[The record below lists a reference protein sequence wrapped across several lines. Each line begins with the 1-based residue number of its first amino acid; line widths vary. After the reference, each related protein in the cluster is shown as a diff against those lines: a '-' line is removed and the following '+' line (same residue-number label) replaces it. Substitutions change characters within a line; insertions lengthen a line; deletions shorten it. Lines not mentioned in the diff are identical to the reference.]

1 MRLARQAPSRTLATM
16 LNDRRI
22 AFIGAGNMAS
32 ALIHGL
38 SSSGAA
44 ARERIVATDVRAEA
58 LAELQARHG
67 IATTPYNRSA
77 ASSADLLVLCV
88 KPQVL
93 PAVLAEL
100 RGHLGGA
107 ALVVS
112 IAAGVPTAVIERGL
126 GEGVRVVRAM
136 PNTPALVL
144 AGATAIAPG
153 SAATEADLALAR
165 ALFASVGV
173 VEEVQEP
180 LLDAVTGLSGS
191 GPAYVFLLVE
201 ALTAAGVDVGLS
213 ASTSAALAA
222 QTVYGAA
229 KLLHESGE
237 TPEAL
242 RRKVTSP
249 GGTTQAGLERLA
261 ERGFA
266 DVLRDAVERATA
278 RAKEL
283 GAAAAKTAP

>member
-1 MRLARQAPSRTLATM
+1 M
-16 LNDRRI
+16 LQERRI

-38 SSSGAA
+38 LSSGVG

-58 LAELQARHG
+58 LAELHARHG
-67 IATTPYNRSA
+67 IATTPDNRTAASA
-77 ASSADLLVLCV
+77 ADVLVLCV

-93 PAVLAEL
+93 PAVLDEL
-100 RGHLGGA
+100 RDHVGRD

-126 GEGVRVVRAM
+126 GAGVRVVRAM

-144 AGATAIAPG
+144 AGASAIAPG
-153 SAATEADLALAR
+153 SAATGSDLALAR

-201 ALTAAGVDVGLS
+201 ALTAAGVQVGLS
-213 ASTSAALAA
+213 APTAAALAA

-237 TPEAL
+237 SPEAL

-266 DVLRDAVERATA
+266 DVVRDAVERATA
-278 RAKEL
+278 RASEL
-283 GAAAAKTAP
+283 GAAAAATR

>member
-1 MRLARQAPSRTLATM
+1 M
-16 LNDRRI
+16 LKDRRI

-38 SSSGAA
+38 SSSGVA
-44 ARERIVATDVRAEA
+44 AREQIVATDVRAEA
-58 LAELQARHG
+58 LAELHARHG
-67 IATTPYNRSA
+67 IATTLDNRSA
-77 ASSADLLVLCV
+77 ASAADLLVLCV

-93 PAVLAEL
+93 PAVLGEL
-100 RGHLGGA
+100 RGHLGEA

-126 GEGVRVVRAM
+126 AAEGRAGVRVVRAM

-153 SAATEADLALAR
+153 SAATAADLALAR

-201 ALTAAGVDVGLS
+201 ALTQAGVQVGLS
-213 ASTSAALAA
+213 ESTSAALAA

-237 TPEAL
+237 SPEAL

-278 RAKEL
+278 RAREL
-283 GAAAAKTAP
+283 GAAAATPAR

>member
-1 MRLARQAPSRTLATM
+1 M
-16 LNDRRI
+16 LQDRRI

-32 ALIHGL
+32 ALVHGL
-38 SSSGAA
+38 LSSGVA

-58 LAELQARHG
+58 LAELHEKHG
-67 IATTPYNRSA
+67 IATTPSNATA
-77 ASSADLLVLCV
+77 ASASDLLVLCV

-100 RGHLGGA
+100 RGQLTA
-107 ALVVS
+107 QALVVS
-112 IAAGVPTAVIERGL
+112 IAAGVPTVVIERGL
-126 GEGVRVVRAM
+126 GPGVRVVRAM

-144 AGATAIAPG
+144 AGATAIAKG
-153 SAATEADLALAR
+153 SAATAADLALAR

-173 VEEVQEP
+173 VEEVEEP

-201 ALTAAGVDVGLS
+201 ALTEAGTKVGLS
-213 ASTSAALAA
+213 ASTAAALAA

-261 ERGFA
+261 ERGFS

-283 GAAAAKTAP
+283 GAAAAAAR

>member
-1 MRLARQAPSRTLATM
+1 MFK
-16 LNDRRI
+16 DRRI

-38 SSSGAA
+38 SSSGVAV
-44 ARERIVATDVRAEA
+44 REQIVATDVRAEA
-58 LAELQARHG
+58 LAELHARHG
-67 IATTPYNRSA
+67 IVTTPDNGAA

-93 PAVLAEL
+93 PAVLSEL
-100 RGHLGGA
+100 RGHVA
-107 ALVVS
+107 ETALVVS

-126 GEGVRVVRAM
+126 GAGVRVVRAM

-144 AGATAIAPG
+144 AGATAIAAG
-153 SAATEADLALAR
+153 SAATADDLALAR

-201 ALTAAGVDVGLS
+201 AMTQAGVQVGLS

-237 TPEAL
+237 SPEAL

-283 GAAAAKTAP
+283 GAAATTAR